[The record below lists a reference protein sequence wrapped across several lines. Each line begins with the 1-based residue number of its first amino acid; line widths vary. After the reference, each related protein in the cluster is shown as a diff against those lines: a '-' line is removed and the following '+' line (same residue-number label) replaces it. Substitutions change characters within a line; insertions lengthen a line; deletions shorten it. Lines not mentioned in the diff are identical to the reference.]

1 MKEEADLAASLIA
14 CSLTVNV
21 TSLPDAAVEINVPSP
36 LILKDT
42 LPSFNDL
49 AVVDVPLSSAKA
61 IVWAMFAVFVAI
73 LLPNTVFVL
82 LIALAT
88 SLASATPAVPVAVP
102 SALAVRV
109 PLATSI
115 VIV

>member
-1 MKEEADLAASLIA
+1 MIFD
-14 CSLTVNV
+14 
-21 TSLPDAAVEINVPSP
+21 
-36 LILKDT
+36 
-42 LPSFNDL
+42 
-49 AVVDVPLSSAKA
+49 
-61 IVWAMFAVFVAI
+61 VFVAISCVFFVI

-102 SALAVRV
+102 SALAVSV